1 MVVATGLQI
10 GAWMLV
16 WGLIFRLIELTWK
29 GSPVSQALGVI
40 Y

>member
-1 MVVATGLQI
+1 MTVVNGLQI
-10 GAWMLV
+10 GAWLLI
-16 WGLIFRLIELTWK
+16 WGTIFRLIELTFK

>member
-1 MVVATGLQI
+1 MLLVEFLRFWAMLLLAGGLT
-10 GAWMLV
+10 
-16 WGLIFRLIELTWK
+16 RLIELTWK